1 MQMDMNTVG
10 QQTVSGVKTDNRH
23 KSHSA
28 LASTQTVPGAIN
40 GTPLDPNHT
49 PQTPAPK
56 VPPPLPPYTALPQ
69 LRVYAYDADGRLPRR
84 ETLPSVRI

>member
-1 MQMDMNTVG
+1 MQTDTNTAG
-10 QQTVSGVKTDNRH
+10 QQIVSGVKTDNQH

-28 LASTQTVPGAIN
+28 LVSTQTVHGAIN

-56 VPPPLPPYTALPQ
+56 VPPPPTAPFLDA
-69 LRVYAYDADGRLPRR
+69 VADGRLPR
-84 ETLPSVRI
+84 